1 VETERAKERA
11 ARFAASLVE
20 DGMIV
25 GLGSGSTAELAVRA
39 LGERVHDGLRLI
51 GVATSQRT
59 AALARR
65 AGIELRDADSVD
77 RIDLAIDGADEVEE
91 RSLGLLKGRGG
102 ALVREKLV
110 ARMARRLVII
120 IDDSKLVAA
129 LGARFPLP
137 VEVVPFGWRW
147 CARWLEDLGGR
158 PTLRCRPTGHPF
170 YSDNGNLIL
179 DVAFGAIADP
189 AWLDRTIKM
198 LPGVVDHGLF
208 LDMADLVIVGSE
220 TGIRLLERSRTVLET
235 SKS

>member
-1 VETERAKERA
+1 VGTERAKEQA

-39 LGERVHDGLRLI
+39 LGERLHDGLRLI

-65 AGIELRDADSVD
+65 VGIELRDPDSVD

-129 LGARFPLP
+129 LGARCPLP

-147 CARWLEDLGGR
+147 CARWLGDLGGR
-158 PTLRCRPTGHPF
+158 PTLRCRPTGHP
-170 YSDNGNLIL
+170 YRSDNGNLIL

-220 TGIRLLERSRTVLET
+220 TGIRLLERSRTVSGT
-235 SKS
+235 PKS

>member
-1 VETERAKERA
+1 METERAKERA

-39 LGERVHDGLRLI
+39 LGERLHDGLRLI

-65 AGIELRDADSVD
+65 VGIELRDPDSVD